1 MFLVAFDLFV
11 VCPAVV
17 VGVAEKYDKIGASF
31 CFCAQLP
38 VPLNCY
44 VLLQHLAKKQKS
56 CVFSVTDQR
65 RRCASVNTHVD

>member
-44 VLLQHLAKKQKS
+44 VLLQHLAKKTEVLRIFRDGSETPVCQ
-56 CVFSVTDQR
+56 CEHTR
-65 RRCASVNTHVD
+65 